1 MIDPSVLT
9 MIIMILPFVAAVLA
23 PSVVREQPRFGSLSL
38 AAIPAVMFLHFL
50 HFLPEIARGEVATGG
65 LAWIPSLNVSFSYAL
80 DGLSLTFSLL
90 ITGIGTLIVSYA
102 GSYLHGHPQLGRFQ
116 AFLFL
121 FLGSML
127 GLVLSDSF
135 LMLFFFWELTSVTS
149 FLLIG
154 FDHTKPRARRAA
166 VQALVIT
173 GGGGLFLLAGLLVLW
188 NVTGVTTFSLVGM
201 MGNDI
206 RHSPWY
212 MVILFLVL
220 VGAFTKSAQFPFHVW
235 LPNAME
241 APTPVSAYLHSAT
254 MVKAGVYLLMRLSP
268 ILGETPIW
276 ETVLPIFGG
285 LTLVFGAVV
294 GLRQTDLKQMLA
306 YSTVASLGLL
316 VMLTGF
322 GSDHAVA
329 AAVLYLVAHAL
340 FKGALFM
347 VAGSIDHGTGT
358 RDVTMLSG
366 LRKTMPFTCAA
377 GLLAAMSM
385 AGLPP
390 MFGFLAKE
398 EIYAALVGGNP
409 RAWFFTAVGF
419 TGNVLM
425 FTIAY
430 AVGVKPFFGKQN
442 RLAEKAHESPVD
454 LWMGPVILAVLGLVL
469 AVLAPLVHV
478 FVSNPMAFA
487 ISGQY
492 ADVRVTLVPHWGLPL
507 ILSGVT
513 IAIGIALCLWLN
525 PVRRLI
531 VVVDA
536 ELGWS
541 LDRGFDVAITWLVKA
556 SSRLT
561 QQFQTGRLK
570 AYVTTLLFA
579 ISLAVFAPMVAQSE
593 WPKIPDFTV
602 RPTYVEGL
610 IFAVTIAGLFSVLLT
625 RNRLVAIV
633 SLGIQGFAVAVI
645 FLLFAAPDLAYTQF
659 MVETLSVV
667 ILTLVMTR
675 LNLAAADHRHVAM
688 RILDGLLAIVASS
701 GIVLILLKATEAP
714 MNHSLTEFFSAWSK
728 TLAHG
733 ANVVNVIIVD
743 FRGTDTLG
751 EIAVVLAAAIAIL
764 AMVRLRSSNPSRIA
778 SNDPAASE

>member
-1 MIDPSVLT
+1 M
-9 MIIMILPFVAAVLA
+9 
-23 PSVVREQPRFGSLSL
+23 
-38 AAIPAVMFLHFL
+38 
-50 HFLPEIARGEVATGG
+50 
-65 LAWIPSLNVSFSYAL
+65 
-80 DGLSLTFSLL
+80 SLTFALL
-90 ITGIGTLIVSYA
+90 ITGIGALIVIYA
-102 GSYLHGHPQLGRFQ
+102 GSYLAGHVHLGRFQ

-154 FDHTKPRARRAA
+154 FDHAERRARRAA

-173 GGGGLFLLAGLLVLW
+173 GGGGRFLLAGLLVLW
-188 NVTGVTTFSLVGM
+188 NVSGVTTFSLAGM
-201 MGNDI
+201 LGEDI
-206 RHSPWY
+206 RRSPWY

-220 VGAFTKSAQFPFHVW
+220 VGAFTKSAQFPFHIW

-268 ILGETPIW
+268 ILGNTPVW

-285 LTLVFGAVV
+285 FTLIFGSIV

-306 YSTVASLGLL
+306 YSTIASLGLL

-322 GSDHAVA
+322 GSKHAVP

-347 VAGSIDHGTGT
+347 VAGAVDHGTGT
-358 RDVTMLSG
+358 RDVTLLSG
-366 LRKTMPFTCAA
+366 LRKTMPFTCGAA
-377 GLLAAMSM
+377 LLAAMSM

-398 EIYAALVGGNP
+398 EIYAALIGGNP
-409 RAWFFTAVGF
+409 RAWFFTIVGL
-419 TGNVLM
+419 TGNIFM
-425 FTIAY
+425 FAIAY
-430 AVGVKPFFGKQN
+430 AVGVKPFLGSQS
-442 RLAEKAHESPVD
+442 RLASKAHESPVG
-454 LWMGPVILAVLGLVL
+454 LWSGPMILSVLGLAL
-469 AVLAPLVHV
+469 ALLASQFHV
-478 FVSNPMAFA
+478 YVSNPMVFA
-487 ISGQY
+487 ISGKNTHVQ
-492 ADVRVTLVPHWGLPL
+492 ASLVPHWGLPL
-507 ILSGVT
+507 LLSGVT
-513 IAIGIALCLWLN
+513 ILLGLVLSLNLN
-525 PVRRLI
+525 PARRILSH
-531 VVVDA
+531 VES
-536 ELGWS
+536 ELDWNM
-541 LDRGFDVAITWLVKA
+541 DRGFDGAITWLVLA
-556 SSRLT
+556 SAKIIR
-561 QQFQTGRLK
+561 QFQTGRLK

-579 ISLAVFAPMVAQSE
+579 ISLAIFAPMVAHSE
-593 WPKIPDFTV
+593 WPAFPDFSL
-602 RPTYVEGL
+602 RPTYVEIL
-610 IFAVTIAGLFSVLLT
+610 IFAVAVAGLLSVLLT

-667 ILTLVMTR
+667 ILTLIMTR
-675 LNLAAADHRHVAM
+675 LDLAVSDHRHMVM
-688 RILDGLLAIVASS
+688 RILDGLLATIAAT
-701 GIVLILLKATEAP
+701 GIVLVLLRATQAP
-714 MNHSLTEFFSAWSK
+714 MNTALTDFFSTFSK

-751 EIAVVLAAAIAIL
+751 EIAVVMTAAVAIL

-778 SNDPAASE
+778 SNDPAATE